1 MWLFLGGLSP
11 PNHFFFSTSP
21 CRVKRPPGRVIK
33 VYPNVKQTNVTG
45 PHLHFHSSLQPPHW
59 YQCVAW
65 TPATCDPLRK
75 NGPIREETFWEL
87 EGQFKRI
94 QVLRKRTKARRIF
107 LSHVPKSQSTACKSV
122 GFVDVRALYL
132 KSQKDTDLKIE

>member
-1 MWLFLGGLSP
+1 MLMMRLFLGGLRDP
-11 PNHFFFSTSP
+11 PHTHFFFSTSP

-65 TPATCDPLRK
+65 TPVTCDPLRK

-107 LSHVPKSQSTACKSV
+107 LSHVPKSQSIARKSC
-122 GFVDVRALYL
+122 
-132 KSQKDTDLKIE
+132 I